1 MTKEQLL
8 EIAKSQHIAGYV
20 EACLNNH
27 IEFFGLTYTE
37 LNNFLMMASKNVT
50 VYSNKELVRR
60 GK

>member
-8 EIAKSQHIAGYV
+8 NIAKSQHIAGYV
-20 EACLNNH
+20 EACLDNH
-27 IEFFGLTYTE
+27 IEFFGLTGEE
-37 LNNFLMMASKNVT
+37 LRRFLMVASRNVR